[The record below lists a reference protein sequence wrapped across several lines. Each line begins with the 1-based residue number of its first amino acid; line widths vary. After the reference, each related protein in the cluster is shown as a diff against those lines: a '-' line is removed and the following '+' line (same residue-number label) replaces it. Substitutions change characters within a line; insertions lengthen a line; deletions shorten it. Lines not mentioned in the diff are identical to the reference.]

1 MIRAALEAVI
11 GPERVFDLDPGTYE
25 VIAFDTGADPP
36 KRRHVVV
43 PRARE
48 QRVCWS
54 DGACIETAVGRWA
67 QDAASRIADSE
78 GVAVYVNSQGADY
91 ISFKCLIMD
100 SNELEIAFG
109 KLSRCML

>member
-1 MIRAALEAVI
+1 MIRAALETVI
-11 GPERVFDLDPGTYE
+11 GPDRVFNLDPGTRE

-43 PRARE
+43 PRPHE
-48 QRVCWS
+48 QRVCWD
-54 DGACIETAVGRWA
+54 DGTSGETAVANWA
-67 QDAASRIADSE
+67 AAFLSQISASD
-78 GVAVYVNSQGADY
+78 GVAVHVNSHGVDY
-91 ISFKCLIMD
+91 ISFKYLIMD